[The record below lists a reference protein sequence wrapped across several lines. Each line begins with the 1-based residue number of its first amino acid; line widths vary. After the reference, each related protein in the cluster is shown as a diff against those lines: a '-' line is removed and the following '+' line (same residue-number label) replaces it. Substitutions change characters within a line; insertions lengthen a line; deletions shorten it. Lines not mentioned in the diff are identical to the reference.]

1 MVIIAYGRAWGLL
14 ISLARSLLSIE
25 RLRCLGY
32 GVKNHEV
39 TRRGFADGVREHVGE
54 GLVLVT
60 LEMLVSTFVQG
71 GGYVFLWVG
80 GRGGRKPC
88 ERCESVGF
96 VAVPNCWPKRI
107 FIS

>member
-1 MVIIAYGRAWGLL
+1 MGGPGAWGLL

-25 RLRCLGY
+25 RLRCLGV
-32 GVKNHEV
+32 GVRSHEV

-71 GGYVFLWVG
+71 GG
-80 GRGGRKPC
+80 
-88 ERCESVGF
+88 
-96 VAVPNCWPKRI
+96 
-107 FIS
+107 